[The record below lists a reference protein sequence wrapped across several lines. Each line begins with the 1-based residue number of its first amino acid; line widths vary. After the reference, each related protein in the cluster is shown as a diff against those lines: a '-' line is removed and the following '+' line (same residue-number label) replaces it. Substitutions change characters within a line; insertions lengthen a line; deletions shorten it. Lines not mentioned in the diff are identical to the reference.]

1 MVGIAPAFVL
11 EINMHAGAILVP
23 ANTIMERTLIKNL
36 REKIGSEVH
45 INGMVDVARLQ
56 GKMAFFDFRD
66 RSGKIQGVVFGKP
79 EVLEVA
85 KDVSPESAL
94 SVTGIVNQRPEKM
107 INDKVENGDIE
118 LEITGIE
125 ILNASAALPFDMD
138 SDLNLETVLDNR
150 PLTLKTERSQ
160 SIFKVAATIVQAYQE
175 ALIREDFIEFQAPA
189 LVGSD
194 AEGGAEVFKVEY
206 FKDRTANLATS
217 PQLYKEIMTGAFER
231 AFTIAKI
238 FRAEKSATTRHLS
251 EITQM
256 DFEMG
261 FIQDHH
267 DVMNM
272 LEKVI
277 RHVCQKVTEKHAN
290 VFSQFNTEA
299 PSVPAETFPVLTL
312 LEAQE
317 ILKNEYGN
325 DCVGEPD
332 LEPEHE
338 RNICDWAK
346 KQRGSDFVFITE
358 FPTKK
363 RAFYTYPDPANPER
377 SRSFDLLFRG
387 LEINSGSQRY
397 HKYDEMVET
406 IKARGMDP
414 TNFHF
419 YLMLHKYGAPPH
431 GGCSTGLERITAR
444 MLNLA
449 NVKEAVPFPRDINR
463 IDTLLSK
470 LEEKGELT

>member
-1 MVGIAPAFVL
+1 
-11 EINMHAGAILVP
+11 
-23 ANTIMERTLIKNL
+23 MERTLIKDL
-36 REKIGSEVH
+36 SHHIDSEVC
-45 INGMVDVARLQ
+45 INGMVDVIRLQ

-66 RSGKIQGVVFGKP
+66 RSGLIQGVVFGKP

-85 KDVSPESAL
+85 KEVSPESA
-94 SVTGIVNQRPEKM
+94 VAITGKVNKRPEKM
-107 INDKVENGDIE
+107 VNEKVMNGDIE

-125 ILNASAALPFDMD
+125 ILNQAAPLPFDMD
-138 SDLNLETVLDNR
+138 AELNLETVLDNR
-150 PLTLKTERSQ
+150 PLTLKNKRSQ
-160 SIFKVAATIVQAYQE
+160 AIFKVAATIVQAYRD
-175 ALIREDFIEFQAPA
+175 ALIAEDFTEFQAPA

-217 PQLYKEIMTGAFER
+217 PQLYKEIMSGAFER
-231 AFTIAKI
+231 VFTIAKI

-261 FIQDHH
+261 FIKDHH
-267 DVMNM
+267 EVTAM

-277 RHVCQKVTEKHAN
+277 RHVCAKVSEKHTDSFAL
-290 VFSQFNTEA
+290 FGTEA
-299 PSVPAETFPVLTL
+299 PALPAEAFPSLTL

-317 ILKNEYGN
+317 ILKAEYGT
-325 DCVGEPD
+325 DCVGELD

-338 RNICDWAK
+338 RNICDYAK
-346 KQRGSDFVFITE
+346 KKFGSDFVFITE
-358 FPTKK
+358 YPTKK
-363 RAFYTYPDPANPER
+363 RAFYTYPVPENPER

-397 HKYDEMVET
+397 HKYDEMVKTMEE
-406 IKARGMDP
+406 RGLKP
-414 TNFHF
+414 ENFHF
-419 YLMLHKYGAPPH
+419 YLMLHKYGTPPH

-444 MLNLA
+444 MLNLP

-463 IDTLLSK
+463 IDVLLSSIESK
-470 LEEKGELT
+470 ESGE